1 MLTRT
6 ARPNVAPPHM
16 SRRMFI
22 AAVPATALLAACA
35 PEAGDLGEESFTSDA
50 ASTATIDHFAWDA
63 LLKEYVVE
71 GGEGI
76 NLVEYGRMN
85 SEASAALASYLTAM
99 QATDIETFSPS
110 EQYAFWVNLYNAATI
125 DVILKNW
132 PVGSIRDIG
141 VLSLGPWD
149 DEAVTVSGRKLTL
162 NNIEHDIL
170 RSQWDDVRVH
180 YAVNCASIGCPNLA
194 REAYTG
200 AKLEAM
206 LDAAAK
212 AYINHPR
219 GFGGENGAIIASS
232 IFDWYQDDWGSV
244 QAVLDHAR
252 NYADGPAVELL
263 AGATSIDSYNYDWD
277 VNTV

>member
-1 MLTRT
+1 MLTRAT
-6 ARPNVAPPHM
+6 SPNVTPINM

-22 AAVPATALLAACA
+22 AAVPATIFLAACA
-35 PEAGDLGEESFTSDA
+35 PEAGDLGNESFTSDGT
-50 ASTATIDHFAWDA
+50 STATIDHSEWDA

-71 GGEGI
+71 GDEGI

-85 SEASAALASYLTAM
+85 SGASDALAGYLTAM
-99 QATDIETFSPS
+99 QAVDIESFSPG
-110 EQYAFWVNLYNAATI
+110 EQYAFWVNIYNAATV

-132 PVGSIRDIG
+132 SVDSIRDIG

-149 DEAVTVSGRKLTL
+149 DLAVTVSGRDLTL

-200 AKLEAM
+200 AKLETM

-244 QAVLDHAR
+244 EAVLDHAR
-252 NYADGPAVELL
+252 KYAEGPTVKLL
-263 AGATSIDSYNYDWD
+263 AGAISIDGYDYDWD
-277 VNTV
+277 VNKV